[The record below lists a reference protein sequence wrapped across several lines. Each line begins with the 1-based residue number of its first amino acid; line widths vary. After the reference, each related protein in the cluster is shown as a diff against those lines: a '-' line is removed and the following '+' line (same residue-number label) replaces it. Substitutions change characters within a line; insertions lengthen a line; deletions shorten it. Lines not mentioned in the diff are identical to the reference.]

1 MAGWLLFSVL
11 WQFENSMFS
20 LHCHGFHPL
29 LGLDGVCDMEVCL
42 WGHASHQGPSRNF
55 HGAVVWNR
63 SAWCTI
69 TDKTVKLFHL
79 EKTEV
84 SHPPSPFP
92 PPEELLI
99 PKHTQALC
107 VSVTSSGVSHLQL
120 SHSPGFLALFL
131 QGFHHVFSWCLS
143 IERWL
148 FPPHHHQL
156 LNSFAWFLYL
166 QVVTTKK
173 VHTWQIS
180 QSMSKGSLEDFLCP
194 HLPPTDYFFQY
205 WVYLSRLLSAW
216 NRSFPWSSEST
227 LEAPPSLPGCQ
238 GRATRLWKPFLLR
251 RGADWQEVCFQA
263 SQRVYLVHRWADLAR
278 CLFPQRLGR

>member
-131 QGFHHVFSWCLS
+131 RGFHHVFSWCLS

-148 FPPHHHQL
+148 SPPPQL
-156 LNSFAWFLYL
+156 LNFFAWFLYL

-173 VHTWQIS
+173 VHTWQIRVCPKVVWRISFAPTCPPLIISSSIESISLDSFLLEIAAFHGPVS
-180 QSMSKGSLEDFLCP
+180 QLWKLLRAFLDARAGP
-194 HLPPTDYFFQY
+194 
-205 WVYLSRLLSAW
+205 
-216 NRSFPWSSEST
+216 
-227 LEAPPSLPGCQ
+227 PGC
-238 GRATRLWKPFLLR
+238 GNLSYSEEGLTGKRFAFRPLR
-251 RGADWQEVCFQA
+251 GCIWSTDELTWRGAYSPSV
-263 SQRVYLVHRWADLAR
+263 
-278 CLFPQRLGR
+278 

>member
-79 EKTEV
+79 EKNRSE
-84 SHPPSPFP
+84 SPSLPFP
-92 PPEELLI
+92 SAWGVI
-99 PKHTQALC
+99 NSQTH
-107 VSVTSSGVSHLQL
+107 TSSLRFSHLLRGQ
-120 SHSPGFLALFL
+120 SPSALPL
-131 QGFHHVFSWCLS
+131 CWISGSVPSG
-143 IERWL
+143 
-148 FPPHHHQL
+148 FPPRVLLVPFHRKMTVPPHHHHQL

-173 VHTWQIS
+173 VHTWQIRVCPKVVWRISFAPTCPPLIISSSIESISLDSFLLEIAAFHGPVS
-180 QSMSKGSLEDFLCP
+180 QLWKLLRAFLDARAGP
-194 HLPPTDYFFQY
+194 
-205 WVYLSRLLSAW
+205 
-216 NRSFPWSSEST
+216 
-227 LEAPPSLPGCQ
+227 PGC
-238 GRATRLWKPFLLR
+238 GNLSYSEEGLTGKRFAFRPLR
-251 RGADWQEVCFQA
+251 GCIWSTDELTWRGAYSPSV
-263 SQRVYLVHRWADLAR
+263 
-278 CLFPQRLGR
+278 

>member
-120 SHSPGFLALFL
+120 SHSAGFLALFL
-131 QGFHHVFSWCLS
+131 RGFHHVFSWCLS

-148 FPPHHHQL
+148 SPPHHHQL

-173 VHTWQIS
+173 VHTWQIRVCPKVVWRISFAPTCPPLIISSSIESISLDSFLLEIAAFHGPVS
-180 QSMSKGSLEDFLCP
+180 QLWKLLRAFLDARAGP
-194 HLPPTDYFFQY
+194 
-205 WVYLSRLLSAW
+205 
-216 NRSFPWSSEST
+216 
-227 LEAPPSLPGCQ
+227 PGC
-238 GRATRLWKPFLLR
+238 GNLSYSEEGLTGKRFAFRPLR
-251 RGADWQEVCFQA
+251 GCIWSTDELTWRGAYSPSV
-263 SQRVYLVHRWADLAR
+263 
-278 CLFPQRLGR
+278 